1 MSKGESMKKKI
12 LAVLL
17 SLSILSLTGCTS
29 ETNKLRT
36 RTSDATYSVDSEDER
51 FMKID
56 SINGWIYV
64 DKETKVQYLF
74 VKRQNA
80 GGLTILVDEDGKPLL
95 WQE

>member
-1 MSKGESMKKKI
+1 MKRKI

-17 SLSILSLTGCTS
+17 SLSILSLTGCVS
-29 ETNKLRT
+29 ENVSDTNKLYS
-36 RTSDATYSVDSEDER
+36 RTSDATYSIYSEDER

-64 DKETKVQYLF
+64 DKQTKVQYLF

>member
-1 MSKGESMKKKI
+1 MKKKI
-12 LAVLL
+12 LALLL
-17 SLSILSLTGCTS
+17 SLSILSLTGCVNENVS
-29 ETNKLRT
+29 DTNKLHYL
-36 RTSDATYSVDSEDER
+36 TSDATYSIDSEDER

-64 DKETKVQYLF
+64 DKQTKVQYLF

>member
-1 MSKGESMKKKI
+1 MKKKI
-12 LAVLL
+12 LALLL
-17 SLSILSLTGCTS
+17 SLSILSLTGCVNENVS
-29 ETNKLRT
+29 DTNKLHS
-36 RTSDATYSVDSEDER
+36 RTSDATYRIDSEDER

-64 DKETKVQYLF
+64 DKQTKVQYLF

>member
-1 MSKGESMKKKI
+1 
-12 LAVLL
+12 
-17 SLSILSLTGCTS
+17 
-29 ETNKLRT
+29 
-36 RTSDATYSVDSEDER
+36 
-51 FMKID
+51 MKID

-64 DKETKVQYLF
+64 DKQTKVQYLF

>member
-1 MSKGESMKKKI
+1 MKRKI
-12 LAVLL
+12 LALLL
-17 SLSILSLTGCTS
+17 SLSILSLTGCVS
-29 ETNKLRT
+29 ENVSDTNKLHS
-36 RTSDATYSVDSEDER
+36 RTSDATYSIDSEDER

-64 DKETKVQYLF
+64 DKQTKVQYLF

-95 WQE
+95 WKE